1 LTNPK
6 DYDGIAA
13 RSVNRRTLL
22 AFHVQLKA
30 NKKPTD
36 IVDDMAQIL
45 DQEAE
50 IFTVKLW
57 RLLIYESEAA
67 RLGLN

>member
-1 LTNPK
+1 
-6 DYDGIAA
+6 
-13 RSVNRRTLL
+13 
-22 AFHVQLKA
+22 VQLKA